1 MKIRLQVLIFL
12 FFPILVCSRCL
23 EKAEESKKN
32 SLSDEELLDLIQE
45 RTFQYFWEGA
55 EPNSGMARERIHMN
69 GVYPEND
76 QNVVTTGG
84 TGFGMMAILLG
95 IERGF
100 ISREQGY
107 QRIFKIIDYLEKA
120 DRFHGVWPHW
130 LQGETGKV
138 KPFSWDDNGGDLVET
153 AFLVQG
159 LLTVRQYFSKGNQS
173 EKDLANKINAL
184 WKEVEWSWHIKQ
196 DEKVLLWHWSPDYGF
211 QKNHAIRGKKN
222 KNRKS

>member
-1 MKIRLQVLIFL
+1 MPAENNLLVFLLYFGIDKLKFMKIRRPLLILL

-23 EKAEESKKN
+23 EKAEENNKN
-32 SLSDEELLDLIQE
+32 SLSDEELLDLVQN

-55 EPNSGMARERIHMN
+55 EPNSGMARERIHMD

-76 QNVVTTGG
+76 QNVVTIGG
-84 TGFGMMAILLG
+84 TGFGLMAILVG

-100 ISREQGY
+100 ISREQGF
-107 QRIFKIIDYLEKA
+107 QRIFKIVGYLEKA

-138 KPFSWDDNGGDLVET
+138 KPFGWDDNGGDLVET

-159 LLTVRQYFSKGNQS
+159 LLSARQYFTEGNQS
-173 EKDLANKINAL
+173 EKDLANRIDAL
-184 WKEVEWSWHIKQ
+184 H
-196 DEKVLLWHWSPDYGF
+196 
-211 QKNHAIRGKKN
+211 
-222 KNRKS
+222 